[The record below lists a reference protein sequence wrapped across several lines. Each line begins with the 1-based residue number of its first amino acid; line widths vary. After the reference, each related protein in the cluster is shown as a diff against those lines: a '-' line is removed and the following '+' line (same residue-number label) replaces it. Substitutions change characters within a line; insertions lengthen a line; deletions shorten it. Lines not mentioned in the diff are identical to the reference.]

1 MRRLRRKSNAKKE
14 KDRDR
19 DRDRDREQ
27 QGQQQ
32 EDGNAPLPVPT
43 RRPSRRRQQPRVEL
57 KLDDDNFRTS
67 LILPS
72 LTRRFT
78 LLRGKDGSLLSENEM
93 QSHLRWGA
101 AAAAAACS
109 LGRVLS

>member
-1 MRRLRRKSNAKKE
+1 MRRLRRKSNAKKD
-14 KDRDR
+14 KDKGD
-19 DRDRDREQ
+19 DK
-27 QGQQQ
+27 
-32 EDGNAPLPVPT
+32 EDGNGNANGNVPLPVPT
-43 RRPSRRRQQPRVEL
+43 RRPSRRRQIDL

-93 QSHLRWGA
+93 QSHLRWVLACCCCCLHGSLARTGA
-101 AAAAAACS
+101 
-109 LGRVLS
+109 R